1 LLALMQTPH
10 RFRSKRQL
18 WTYSGLGIETH
29 DSAQYRYVRGQLQ
42 RLGRTEFLTRTIQ
55 SEPRLETRKT
65 TTRAKWRSSPSVYRS
80 VLKNELDTADI
91 VRDGDITSTTGRAD
105 RHGCRTCDCFCS
117 ASLEAPELDEVW
129 DETRMVVGSV
139 SNDGSTS
146 IVERFTLDDR
156 PKH

>member
-1 LLALMQTPH
+1 MSLTPPTLLEMGIL
-10 RFRSKRQL
+10 RQL
-18 WTYSGLGIETH
+18 RE
-29 DSAQYRYVRGQLQ
+29 GQTVMAAALA
-42 RLGRTEFLTRTIQ
+42 IA
-55 SEPRLETRKT
+55 S
-65 TTRAKWRSSPSVYRS
+65 
-80 VLKNELDTADI
+80 
-91 VRDGDITSTTGRAD
+91 
-105 RHGCRTCDCFCS
+105 CS